1 MTENQPTKQSVVAR
15 TKNFVKKHETKI
27 LVTTTVVSTTAAVL
41 MRTGIAQHNE
51 FLKQHGLYEEF
62 YNLTETAEV

>member
-1 MTENQPTKQSVVAR
+1 MNNVKQNPLVA
-15 TKNFVKKHETKI
+15 TKNFVVKHKTKI
-27 LVTTTVVSTTAAVL
+27 LITTTVVSTTAAVL

-62 YNLTETAEV
+62 YALTNEA